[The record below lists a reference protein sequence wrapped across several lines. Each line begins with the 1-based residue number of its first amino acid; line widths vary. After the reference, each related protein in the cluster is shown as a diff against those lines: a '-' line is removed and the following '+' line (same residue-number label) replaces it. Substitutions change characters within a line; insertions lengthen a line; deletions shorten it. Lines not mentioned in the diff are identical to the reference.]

1 MNLGPIV
8 AAEGA
13 GKMSITIPTPLVGGS
28 EPIHAAADAIAEA
41 PMVEDAMAEQVAAL
55 CWRLHKG
62 RVQVLLVTSR
72 DTGRWV
78 LPKGWPMVGK
88 APEAAAA
95 REAWE
100 EAGVEGIAQPHAIGR
115 YCYDKMRPNAP
126 PLPCCVDV
134 FPLQVRRLKAAF
146 PEHKQRRRKWFSAAE
161 AAGLVAEAELAV
173 LLGQLHEAPELLT
186 AAPLLDK
193 ARQPAS

>member
-1 MNLGPIV
+1 MNHVPIV

-13 GKMSITIPTPLVGGS
+13 GKMSITIPMPLVGGL
-28 EPIHAAADAIAEA
+28 EVINAAAEAIAEA
-41 PMVEDAMAEQVAAL
+41 PMAVDAKAEQVAAL

-88 APEAAAA
+88 APETAAA

-100 EAGVEGIAQPHAIGR
+100 EAGVEGFVQAQSIGR
-115 YCYDKMRPNAP
+115 YCYDKMRPNAA

-146 PEHKQRRRKWFSAAE
+146 PEHKQRRRKWFSASE
-161 AAGLVAEAELAV
+161 AAGLVAEAELAA
-173 LLGQLHEAPELLT
+173 LLANLHETPDVLKAD
-186 AAPLLDK
+186 ARLDMGS
-193 ARQPAS
+193 QPAS

>member
-1 MNLGPIV
+1 MNLRSKV
-8 AAEGA
+8 ADEGT
-13 GKMSITIPTPLVGGS
+13 GTMSITIPTLLADGI
-28 EPIHAAADAIAEA
+28 EPVKSLALAIADA
-41 PMVEDAMAEQVAAL
+41 PMVEDALAEQVGAL

-78 LPKGWPMVGK
+78 LPKGWPMAGK
-88 APEAAAA
+88 AAEAAAA

-100 EAGVEGIAQPHAIGR
+100 EAGVEGLVQAQSIGR
-115 YCYDKMRPNAP
+115 YCYDKIRPNAL
-126 PLPCCVDV
+126 PLLCCVDV
-134 FPLQVRRLKAAF
+134 FPLRVRRLKSDF
-146 PEHKQRRRKWFSAAE
+146 PEQKQRRRKWFSAAE
-161 AAGLVAEAELAV
+161 AASLVAEAELAV